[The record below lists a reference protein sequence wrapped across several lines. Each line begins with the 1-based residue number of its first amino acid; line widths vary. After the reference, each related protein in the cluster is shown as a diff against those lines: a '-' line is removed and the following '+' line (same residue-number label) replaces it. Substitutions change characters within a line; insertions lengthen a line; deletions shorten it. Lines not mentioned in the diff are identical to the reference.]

1 MQGEW
6 KRKIEG
12 IGGVLHAKVKKG
24 ICCTDQFMK
33 IPKEKKKDF
42 CNPFFFCLNE
52 RKGFEEIYC
61 SSSCV

>member
-33 IPKEKKKDF
+33 IPKEKKKR
-42 CNPFFFCLNE
+42 FF
-52 RKGFEEIYC
+52 
-61 SSSCV
+61 